1 MPLLQDRLMLNMLI
15 QNENKEKLRVLWI
28 SKNSDDIYVINVND
42 NRWQYL
48 YSKSEL
54 KTEINKGKAV
64 IVDDFTFILSEDD
77 ISDKNKQIRDKYF
90 NVISELYKLIDEPE
104 IFTKER
110 NKYIV
115 KLSYEHKIARSSIE
129 GALKRYWKGGKTKNS
144 LLPHY
149 YKCGGKGKE
158 KLAGKVK
165 RGRPPIYKQHEGINV
180 DENIKKIF
188 KQSISK
194 FYNTK
199 KQNSLVTA
207 YELMLK
213 EYFSADVVDSN
224 GNKKLILNSKKEIPT
239 IAQFRYWFNRERDIK
254 KEIVSRK
261 GSRIFEQKH
270 RAILNSSNKGILGPG
285 MQYQIDATIGDIY
298 LVSEYNSKW
307 IIGRPVIY
315 MVMDTFSRMI
325 TGFYVG
331 LEGPN
336 WIGAMTA
343 LSNAMTS
350 KVEFC
355 KEYGVDIEDYEW
367 PCKNVPF
374 SILADRGE
382 LVGFQADNLVNNLG
396 IQLSNTPP
404 YRAEWKAVIEQN
416 FRCINQNV
424 KPLAPAVVLPDFR
437 ERGAKD
443 YRLEAKLTLKE
454 FTKIIINIIL
464 HHNNKHVLKHYVR
477 DKEMI
482 KDDVE
487 LIPQKIWNWGMK
499 NRTGVLKTLDSQT
512 IKFALMPRDEATI
525 TEKGIRFKG
534 IYYSSLL
541 AIKERI
547 FEKARLNG
555 KYKIKILYDPRNMN
569 NIYWILD
576 EHMKYEKCFLLNR
589 EYRYLDM
596 CIEEIQYLQKREIM
610 MVNKCESD
618 EIEEKINLINSIE
631 EIANKQYI
639 HSNLNNKDLKGIRA
653 NRATE
658 KIMNRKAEAFTL
670 EEQSNVVVN
679 NEKKEGVALDDLELI
694 KSKLRRLNNE

>member
-1 MPLLQDRLMLNMLI
+1 MLNMLFK
-15 QNENKEKLRVLWI
+15 NKNADKLRVLWV
-28 SKNSDDIYVINVND
+28 SKDSDDIYLISLND
-42 NRWQYL
+42 KKWQYL
-48 YSKSEL
+48 YSKDEL
-54 KTEINKGKAV
+54 IKEINERDV
-64 IVDDFTFILSEDD
+64 EIIEDFAYTLSENE
-77 ISDKNKQIRDKYF
+77 INNKNKQIRDKYF
-90 NVISELYKLIDEPE
+90 QVISELYQMIPEPD
-104 IFTKER
+104 IFTKAR
-110 NKYIV
+110 NEFVV
-115 KLSYEHKIARSSIE
+115 KLCDKYKISRSSVDE
-129 GALKRYWKGGKTKNS
+129 ALKRYWKGGKTKNS

-149 YKCGGKGKE
+149 YKCGGRGKE
-158 KLAGKVK
+158 RGAGEVK
-165 RGRPPIYKQHEGINV
+165 RGRPSIYKEHEGINV
-180 DENIKKIF
+180 NEDIKKIF
-188 KQSISK
+188 KQSIRK

-207 YELMLK
+207 YELMIK
-213 EYFSADVVDSN
+213 EYFSKEVVDSS
-224 GNKKLILNSKKEIPT
+224 GNKKLILMSKNKVPT
-239 IAQFRYWFNRERDIK
+239 IAQFRYWFNKDRDIK

-261 GSRIFEQKH
+261 GARMFEQKH
-270 RAILNSSNKGILGPG
+270 RAILNSGNKGILGPG

-298 LVSEYNSKW
+298 LISEYNPNW

-331 LEGPN
+331 LEGPS
-336 WIGAMTA
+336 WVGAMTA
-343 LSNAMTS
+343 LSNAMAS

-355 KEYGVDIEDYEW
+355 KEYGVDIDESDW
-367 PCKNVPF
+367 NCKSVPF

-382 LVGFQADNLVNNLG
+382 LFGYQADNLVNNLG

-437 ERGAKD
+437 ERGSID

-464 HHNNKHVLKHYVR
+464 HHNNKHILKHYVR

-487 LIPQKIWNWGMK
+487 LIPQKIWEWGMK
-499 NRTGVLKTLDSQT
+499 NRTGVLKTLDTKT
-512 IKFALMPRDEATI
+512 IKFTLMPRGEATI

-541 AIKERI
+541 AIKERL

-555 KYKIKILYDPRNMN
+555 KFKIKILYDPRNMN

-576 EHMKYEKCFLLNR
+576 EHMKYEKCFLLSR

-596 CIEEIQYLQKREIM
+596 CIEEIEYLKKREM
-610 MVNKCESD
+610 MMINKGEAD
-618 EIEEKINLINSIE
+618 EIEEKINLINNIE
-631 EIANKQYI
+631 EVVNSKDM
-639 HSNLNNKDLKGIRA
+639 HKNFKNKDIKGIRT
-653 NRATE
+653 NRASE
-658 KIMNRKAEAFTL
+658 KIINRKTEVFVL
-670 EEQSNVVVN
+670 EEQNNVREVSESNQD
-679 NEKKEGVALDDLELI
+679 EELGDLELI

>member
-1 MPLLQDRLMLNMLI
+1 MLQDRLLLNMLI
-15 QNENKEKLRVLWI
+15 QNEIEDKLRVLWI
-28 SKNSDDIYVINVND
+28 SENSDDIYVVNVND
-42 NRWQYL
+42 KRWPYL

-54 KTEINKGKAV
+54 ITRVNEKDLVIIN
-64 IVDDFTFILSEDD
+64 DFTYILSEDE
-77 ISDKNKQIRDKYF
+77 ISDKHKQIRDKYF
-90 NVISELYKLIDEPE
+90 KVISELYKMIDEPE
-104 IFTKER
+104 IFTKAR

-129 GALKRYWKGGKTKNS
+129 VALKRYWKGGKTKNS

-149 YKCGGKGKE
+149 YKCGGRGKE
-158 KLAGKVK
+158 KNAGNVK
-165 RGRPPIYKQHEGINV
+165 RGRPPVYKSYEGINV

-213 EYFSADVVDSN
+213 EYFSAYVVDSN
-224 GNKKLILNSKKEIPT
+224 GKKKLILNSKKQIPT
-239 IAQFRYWFNRERDIK
+239 MAQFRYWFNKERDIK

-261 GSRIFEQKH
+261 GARIFEQNN

-285 MQYQIDATIGDIY
+285 MQYQIDATIADIY

-343 LSNAMTS
+343 LSNSMTS

-382 LVGFQADNLVNNLG
+382 LVGLQAENLVNNLG

-404 YRAEWKAVIEQN
+404 YRAEWKAIIEQN

-512 IKFALMPRDEATI
+512 IKFALMPRGEATI

-547 FEKARLNG
+547 FEKARLKG
-555 KYKIKILYDPRNMN
+555 KYKIKIIYDPRNMN

-596 CIEEIQYLQKREIM
+596 CIEEIEYLQKREIM
-610 MVNKCESD
+610 MINKGESN
-618 EIEEKINLINSIE
+618 EIEEKINLISNIE
-631 EIANKQYI
+631 QVANKQDI
-639 HSNLNNKDLKGIRA
+639 NLSLENKDLKGIRA
-653 NRATE
+653 NRTTE
-658 KIMNRKAEAFTL
+658 KIMNRRAEAFIL
-670 EEQSNVVVN
+670 EEQNNVSIN
-679 NEKKEGVALDDLELI
+679 NEVSELDDFELI